1 MKTLTI
7 PLVAVALSSLVFVP
21 VASAQESSPPPVAPN
36 ERIEKLNPFTVSA
49 IYAAVEIQFV
59 LSGQNLFDPMADP
72 VEAAEITA
80 VLIRDPDDSPEV
92 AIGDKLL
99 RIDGVELRGLTIPQ
113 IANLLN
119 EARSKGVPA
128 WEISQTIGTK
138 IIKFDG
144 DWLTPLPGLKR

>member
-1 MKTLTI
+1 MKTPTV
-7 PLVAVALSSLVFVP
+7 PLVALMLSSLAFSP
-21 VASAQESSPPPVAPN
+21 RAFAQDSAPPPVAN
-36 ERIEKLNPFTVSA
+36 NDRVEKLNPFTVSA
-49 IYAAVEIQFV
+49 IYAAVEIQFI

-99 RIDGVELRGLTIPQ
+99 RIDGIELRGLTIPQ
-113 IANLLN
+113 IAKLLT
-119 EARSKGVPA
+119 EARAKGVPA

-138 IIKFDG
+138 NIKFDG